1 MKRMTPAA
9 QGDRGHETLGGSF
22 TGTLT
27 TTAYRAAILASR
39 YALTTESAAIIAA
52 LAWEQMHHG

>member
-9 QGDRGHETLGGSF
+9 QGDRGHEMLGCSF
-22 TGTLT
+22 SG
-27 TTAYRAAILASR
+27 TTAYRAQILASR
-39 YALTTESAAIIAA
+39 YALSLESAAIIAA